1 MSFLLLYF
9 GGYFLTGC
17 PGDYIL
23 SLCISISLCLLLLSI
38 SSLYIV
44 CLSPRFIIIVDAVV
58 FSVRKGKG
66 FTNKRYIYTV
76 LCIYMA
82 FCPSSV
88 GKNLQCRRLRF
99 DSWIRKI
106 TPWRRKWQPT
116 QVFLPGKPHGQRLC
130 SYLSWCTLFL
140 HVYLIYCLLFFRFS
154 LKNSH

>member
-116 QVFLPGKPHGQRLC
+116 QVFLPGKPHGQR
-130 SYLSWCTLFL
+130 
-140 HVYLIYCLLFFRFS
+140 S
-154 LKNSH
+154 LEGYNPWGLRELDPTE